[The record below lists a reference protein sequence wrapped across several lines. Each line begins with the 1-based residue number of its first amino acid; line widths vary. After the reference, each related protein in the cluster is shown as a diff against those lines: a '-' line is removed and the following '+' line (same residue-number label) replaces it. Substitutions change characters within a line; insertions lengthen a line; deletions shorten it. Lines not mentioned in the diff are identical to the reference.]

1 MSMQALQAMER
12 DEMLR
17 LRREGG
23 LWLRGLRERAGLSQ
37 RELATAIGADYYSFI
52 SQLESGKGRV
62 PVSQVELWAKA
73 LKVRRSDFARGVLR
87 YYDPVTH
94 AMLFEDEAEQVAEPH
109 VDAKP
114 SITDAADDQQLPVAP
129 AQRETNSPARSAM
142 AGRAPRGA
150 SSAPDTEEDLRARID
165 RLEAILMM
173 RGARP

>member
-1 MSMQALQAMER
+1 MER

-73 LKVRRSDFARGVLR
+73 LRVKRSDFARGLLR
-87 YYDPVTH
+87 YYDPITH
-94 AMLFEDEAEQVAEPH
+94 AMLFGDEAEQAEADRQEQEARPALAVVH
-109 VDAKP
+109 EEAGASAAK
-114 SITDAADDQQLPVAP
+114 AP
-129 AQRETNSPARSAM
+129 ADRDQRPA
-142 AGRAPRGA
+142 
-150 SSAPDTEEDLRARID
+150 APDADEELRARID

>member
-1 MSMQALQAMER
+1 MSTQALQAMER

-87 YYDPVTH
+87 YYDPVTY
-94 AMLFEDEAEQVAEPH
+94 AMLFEDEAEQAQEPH
-109 VDAKP
+109 VGARP
-114 SITDAADDQQLPVAP
+114 SELDTADEQQTPVAP
-129 AQRETNSPARSAM
+129 VQRGVNSSQRSALP
-142 AGRAPRGA
+142 GRGPRTA
-150 SSAPDTEEDLRARID
+150 STAPDSDEDLRARID
-165 RLEAILMM
+165 RLEAILLM

>member
-1 MSMQALQAMER
+1 MER

-73 LKVRRSDFARGVLR
+73 LKVRRSEFARGLLR
-87 YYDPVTH
+87 YYDPITH
-94 AMLFEDEAEQVAEPH
+94 AMLFEDETVQAA
-109 VDAKP
+109 
-114 SITDAADDQQLPVAP
+114 TDQADRERTDGLRPAAPPVSGETGASGWRPLADREARPAAP
-129 AQRETNSPARSAM
+129 A
-142 AGRAPRGA
+142 APEM
-150 SSAPDTEEDLRARID
+150 DEDLRARID
-165 RLEAILMM
+165 RLEAILLM
-173 RGARP
+173 RGARS